1 VESTGA
7 ELRHAVTRIRP
18 SALVAAL
25 AAGVFVVL
33 LFVANGQPERP
44 KPVIGH
50 PQLTTG
56 AALRA
61 LSATTGQPVYW
72 LGEQPGTRLEL
83 TRTVTGRV
91 FVRYLPET
99 AQIGDQS
106 LTYPFVATYRHPN
119 ALAAV
124 RSAARA
130 NGSVARR
137 LAGGGLAVQGRRG
150 HDLVRATLRPLPSPP
165 VFFAYPGSD
174 YLVEVYDSSG
184 ERALSLVTSRR
195 VQTVR

>member
-1 VESTGA
+1 V
-7 ELRHAVTRIRP
+7 
-18 SALVAAL
+18 L
-25 AAGVFVVL
+25 AAIAACVFVVL
-33 LFVANGQPERP
+33 LFVGNGPPERP

-50 PQLTTG
+50 PQITTG

-61 LSATTGQPVYW
+61 LSAATGQPVYW

-83 TRTVTGRV
+83 TRTTTGRV
-91 FVRYLPET
+91 FVRYLPGT
-99 AQIGDQS
+99 AQVGDQS
-106 LTYPFVATYRHPN
+106 ITYPFVATYRYPD

-124 RSAARA
+124 RRAARA
-130 NGSVARR
+130 NVSVVRR
-137 LAGGGLAVQGRRG
+137 LAGGGVAVQGKSG
-150 HDLVRATLRPLPSPP
+150 HELVRATARPLPSPP

-174 YLVEVYDSSG
+174 YLVEVYDSSR